1 MFALAMLGAGCD
13 PDPESTVA
21 DQSEYPAVVRIVEVL
36 ATPARTQP
44 AFIELRNDSEAATN
58 LRGWS
63 LTIGDTQTELR
74 PLTIEGAVQPA
85 EGPGVVPPHG
95 LALVVD
101 GTTTPEAAAAI
112 ACEAPIAT
120 TRQALGREAAD
131 DVLASTLELQSAR
144 HCIPVFTVS
153 WLLEADLANGAHLA
167 LMNAGTEVDAVEAA
181 FGNAPRGVAF
191 ERRGLDA
198 VALELSPIGATPGAR
213 NFYRSDQALLHDG
226 EAAAPLQAMSSS
238 PWRVGDAMLALERK
252 ARAAELTGDA
262 AAAESFRAEIVAIEE
277 GSFRHNPLVEPF
289 DELLLSAR
297 RRVAGS
303 FFQINDS
310 VVIDTFVSA
319 KSRGVDVRL
328 TTDAGFLDD
337 EHYVAGFDRLEEA
350 GIPLVFDFNSRKVD
364 RPSLSHNKFV
374 TIDKQWVWTGSF
386 NPVEDEPA
394 RIHADNVLTMRSR
407 AGAAIH
413 DQEFE
418 TMFGGTFST
427 DKRKVGLAGGRFN
440 VDGAE
445 VSVRFSP
452 GMTKGVLER
461 RAKEHTA
468 SGDAKKACDV
478 RMSNGKNAIPDRY
491 RSLDPCGGP
500 YDLIMG
506 ELARAT
512 SSIYFV
518 SFSLSLD
525 DMSAVISERMQNG
538 VEVKGVV
545 DPTVYSRGIIQTM
558 TEAGADVRI
567 TPNSNPE
574 CPSYVSPRYTCPTN
588 PNKVWLH
595 HKFVVID
602 YGTDHPVVITGSHNL
617 SASAED
623 KNDESLLVIRDR
635 AIAEAYFRIFYETY
649 EHPQTEGV
657 HRLTDGLP
665 PLAITEVLAS
675 VEPDAPQLVEITNV
689 SDEPVSL
696 AGLELWNRR
705 DQAVALGDI
714 SVEPGARVVAT
725 FNREGLKIPAG
736 TTLVDLP
743 ATSIIRPTIE
753 PTTALVLRNA
763 ADGRWV
769 ATFNPYSSEQNLPE
783 GVTPVVGAAYHWNTV
798 SAQSIA
804 QLTDELLGVNTT
816 PDEEVPTWSP
826 RGFYSDWADE
836 HHVTPTSLV
845 LMRAGREVWTA
856 APATPGI

>member
-1 MFALAMLGAGCD
+1 MLLALATLGTGCD
-13 PDPESTVA
+13 PEPESTVL
-21 DQSEYPAVVRIVEVL
+21 DQTEYPAAVRIVEVL
-36 ATPARTQP
+36 ATPTRAQP
-44 AFIELRNDSEAATN
+44 AFIELRNDSEQPSDM
-58 LRGWS
+58 RGWA
-63 LTIGDTQTELR
+63 LAIADTKTDLRAVELK
-74 PLTIEGAVQPA
+74 GAVQPA
-85 EGPGVVPPHG
+85 EGPGVIPPHG

-101 GTTTPEAAAAI
+101 DTTTAEAAAAL

-144 HCIPVFTVS
+144 HCIPVFSVP
-153 WLLEADLANGAHLA
+153 WLLEAELGNGRQIA
-167 LMNAGTEVDAVEAA
+167 LVRNGEVVDRVEAA
-181 FGNAPRGVAF
+181 FGDAPRGVAF
-191 ERRGLDA
+191 ERRRLD
-198 VALELSPIGATPGAR
+198 ALELSPIGATPGAR
-213 NFYRSDQALLHDG
+213 NFFRADQALLHDG
-226 EAAAPLQAMSSS
+226 AGPAPLQAMSSS
-238 PWRVGDAMLALERK
+238 PWRVGDAMLDLERK
-252 ARAAELTGDA
+252 ARAAELAGDTEA
-262 AAAESFRAEIVAIEE
+262 AASLRAEITAIEE

-297 RRVAGS
+297 RKVAGS

-310 VVIDTFVSA
+310 LVIETLVSA

-328 TTDAGFLDD
+328 TTDAGFLGD
-337 EHYVAGFDRLEEA
+337 EHYTAGFDRLEEA
-350 GIPLVFDFNSRKVD
+350 GIPLVFDLNARNVD
-364 RPSLSHNKFV
+364 RASLSHNKFV
-374 TIDKQWVWTGSF
+374 TIDKQWLWTGSF

-394 RIHADNVLTMRSR
+394 RIHADNVITMRSP
-407 AGAAIH
+407 AAVAIH

-452 GMTKGVLER
+452 GMTKSVLQR
-461 RAKEHTA
+461 RAKELTA
-468 SGDAKKACDV
+468 TGDAKKACDV
-478 RMSNGKNAIPDRY
+478 RMSNGKPAIPDRY
-491 RSLDPCGGP
+491 KSLDPCGGP

-525 DMSAVISERMQNG
+525 DMGAVIGERMQNG

-574 CPSYVSPRYTCPTN
+574 CPAYVSPRYTCPEN

-649 EHPQTEGV
+649 EHPQNEGV

-665 PLAITEVLAS
+665 PLAITEVLGS
-675 VEPDAPQLVEITNV
+675 VDPDAQQLVEITNV
-689 SDEPVSL
+689 SDERVSL

-705 DQAVALGDI
+705 DAALALGDI
-714 SVEPGARVVAT
+714 SLEPGARVVVTNDRAL
-725 FNREGLKIPAG
+725 GIPAG
-736 TTLVDLP
+736 TTLIDLP
-743 ATSIIRPTIE
+743 ATSLIRPVVE

-769 ATFNPYSSEQNLPE
+769 ATFNPYSAEQNLPA
-783 GVTPVVGAAYHWNTV
+783 GVTPAVGAAYHWNSV
-798 SAQSIA
+798 SVASIR
-804 QLTDELLGVNTT
+804 QLTDELLGVNLT

-845 LMRAGREVWTA
+845 LMQSGREAWSTG
-856 APATPGI
+856 APTPGT